1 MLYIINRNNK
11 KILYKF
17 QDLITQIVEEYTN
30 DSFTIKIVC
39 AKSLNSIAENIPPED
54 SCAKELY
61 KDFVLFVKEDIKE
74 DLSNIDQLYE
84 AIDKALL
91 INIDSD
97 KFDLYKQ
104 VLEDKTTYLFT
115 NSLIN
120 MIYSYL
126 MN

>member
-1 MLYIINRNNK
+1 MSVNEVINYNKII
-11 KILYKF
+11 
-17 QDLITQIVEEYTN
+17 V
-30 DSFTIKIVC
+30 S
-39 AKSLNSIAENIPPED
+39 ENIPPED
-54 SCAKELY
+54 SVQELY

-91 INIDSD
+91 INIDSN

-104 VLEDKTTYLFT
+104 DLEDKTTYLFT

-120 MIYSYL
+120 IIYSYL
-126 MN
+126 MNKKQD

>member
-1 MLYIINRNNK
+1 MNLHYYNEADLETCRLNEVINYNKII
-11 KILYKF
+11 
-17 QDLITQIVEEYTN
+17 V
-30 DSFTIKIVC
+30 S
-39 AKSLNSIAENIPPED
+39 ENIPPED

-91 INIDSD
+91 INIDSN

-104 VLEDKTTYLFT
+104 DLEDKTTYLFT

-120 MIYSYL
+120 IIYSYL
-126 MN
+126 MNKKTRLIMVLK